1 MRRDEEQDMRITIP
15 LTIAATLLIAAPAA
29 AQDNAVTTANEVAV
43 PEAGT
48 ADPLDANAT
57 MTADPANGMAADPM
71 AAPVA
76 ADPAATDPAYA
87 EPAADDDGD
96 DGRFP
101 WGLLG
106 LLGLAGLIPR
116 KPAPRRHD
124 GAI

>member
-1 MRRDEEQDMRITIP
+1 MRTSIS
-15 LTIAATLLIAAPAA
+15 LTIAATMLIAAPAA
-29 AQDNAVTTANEVAV
+29 AQDNAVTTTNEVAAPGAV
-43 PEAGT
+43 P

-57 MTADPANGMAADPM
+57 MTADPANGVAADPM

-87 EPAADDDGD
+87 EPAADGDGD
-96 DGRFP
+96 DDRFP

>member
-1 MRRDEEQDMRITIP
+1 MRKSIP
-15 LTIAATLLIAAPAA
+15 FTVAATLLIAVPAA
-29 AQDNAVTTANEVAV
+29 AQDNNVAAANGTAAA
-43 PEAGT
+43 EAG
-48 ADPLDANAT
+48 AVDPLDANAT
-57 MTADPANGMAADPM
+57 VTTDPANDLATDPL

-76 ADPAATDPAYA
+76 ADPAVADPAYA
-87 EPAADDDGD
+87 EPAADDDDGD

>member
-1 MRRDEEQDMRITIP
+1 MRKTIP

-29 AQDNAVTTANEVAV
+29 AQDNAVTTTNEIAA
-43 PEAGT
+43 PEANT

-57 MTADPANGMAADPM
+57 MTADPANGMVADPL

-76 ADPAATDPAYA
+76 DDPAATDPAYA
-87 EPAADDDGD
+87 EPAADGDGD
-96 DGRFP
+96 DDRFP

>member
-1 MRRDEEQDMRITIP
+1 MRKAIP
-15 LTIAATLLIAAPAA
+15 LTIAATLLIAAPAY
-29 AQDNAVTTANEVAV
+29 AQDNAVAATNDTVAATPGAV
-43 PEAGT
+43 
-48 ADPLDANAT
+48 DPLDANAT
-57 MTADPANGMAADPM
+57 VATDPANAAAADPL

-76 ADPAATDPAYA
+76 ADPAATDTAYA
-87 EPAADDDGD
+87 EPATTDDDGD
-96 DGRFP
+96 DDRFP

>member
-1 MRRDEEQDMRITIP
+1 MRTILP
-15 LTIAATLLIAAPAA
+15 LTLAATLLIAAPAGAQNNVA
-29 AQDNAVTTANEVAV
+29 ATGTEVAA
-43 PEAGT
+43 PEANAAGT
-48 ADPLDANAT
+48 ADPLDANAAI
-57 MTADPANGMAADPM
+57 TADPANGIAADPL
-71 AAPVA
+71 AAPIPT
-76 ADPAATDPAYA
+76 DPAATDPAYA
-87 EPAADDDGD
+87 EPAAGGDED